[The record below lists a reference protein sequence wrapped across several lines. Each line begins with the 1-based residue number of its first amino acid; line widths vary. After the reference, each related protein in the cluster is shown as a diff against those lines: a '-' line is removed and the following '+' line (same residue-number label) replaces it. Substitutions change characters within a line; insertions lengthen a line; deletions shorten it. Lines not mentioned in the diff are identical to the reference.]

1 MESQFTSLL
10 SLFNKVFIQLL
21 SSFDQEIFASI
32 LSKDYNMISFFSEVY
47 NSKQFLEDR
56 ELLLTTGIGGGGGSH
71 NHQHQLTSASVM
83 SSHPLNS
90 HSVFSSAS
98 VSSLPPLMT
107 ATEPSMIS
115 TTAKGTGKKLSFENV
130 PAGLK
135 GLRHSSQV
143 EVSIRE
149 KEKEYLSFSRPLL
162 LSKSL
167 DSLNAASLASNM
179 SLKGVL
185 PSINQND
192 GIDYTTLQSNIDRF
206 LKAKASK
213 QSSLTFTDS
222 MNFPETSGG
231 GGGGGGGGSFSLAA
245 AANQQETED
254 EGTSAEK
261 PTTEQEQQDRPS
273 EAPSLFSPAKRG
285 PSNNSEFS
293 TWKSDLDAILRSV
306 DNTFRETIHHLL
318 SQLLTTDPFEKKTKQ
333 EKERENGGK
342 SSSSSRPASRQ
353 KKQYDD
359 HTGERAT
366 SSSSKFKRKEIKDK
380 MQHQQL
386 EVISSDQAS
395 IKLSDHITFTEDDT
409 DVARVD
415 TGSINWSS
423 LDLSLSLM
431 VEKFQK
437 IFVTLLKKYQ
447 TNYHSLLSCI
457 EYENYLL
464 MKSLKH
470 LRLHSSVMKGSV
482 IGGGGGR
489 GEGATDES
497 TKEKVFSLETKV
509 DSLLSKITENEL
521 KPINGFISE
530 LLVSNELEK
539 SLKFLILI
547 IKQKIAKEQHSLQ
560 VFLEKEAEG
569 VMPSGTEGFN
579 EEGMNT
585 VIDEEKEIRGRKHY
599 ITSLKNAL
607 VDHEQRLKLVKE
619 ESSSLINSIY
629 EIIEKFHS
637 SLQSSLPSKLLN
649 SLLHRSQ
656 NYFEKYQR
664 NPRVLSEMSEHSTGY
679 DLLLSLE
686 SPTERSVTATSV
698 MKTGGNKTLLS
709 PLRQQAGPVSG
720 SYTKREKS
728 RERPLSS
735 NSSAKAG
742 GSRTSSSVIGS
753 MPSASSTNQFSN
765 RYKHQNNEQFE
776 KVNKFFDQTYRK
788 SKY

>member
-1 MESQFTSLL
+1 
-10 SLFNKVFIQLL
+10 
-21 SSFDQEIFASI
+21 
-32 LSKDYNMISFFSEVY
+32 
-47 NSKQFLEDR
+47 
-56 ELLLTTGIGGGGGSH
+56 
-71 NHQHQLTSASVM
+71 
-83 SSHPLNS
+83 
-90 HSVFSSAS
+90 
-98 VSSLPPLMT
+98 
-107 ATEPSMIS
+107 
-115 TTAKGTGKKLSFENV
+115 
-130 PAGLK
+130 
-135 GLRHSSQV
+135 V

-261 PTTEQEQQDRPS
+261 STEQEQQERPS

-285 PSNNSEFS
+285 PSNSSEFL

-306 DNTFRETIHHLL
+306 NNTFQETIHHLL
-318 SQLLTTDPFEKKTKQ
+318 SQLLTTDPFEKKTKEE
-333 EKERENGGK
+333 EKERENKGK

-353 KKQYDD
+353 KKQSDD

-366 SSSSKFKRKEIKDK
+366 SSSSKFKRKEVKDK

-386 EVISSDQAS
+386 VEVLSSDQAS

-409 DVARVD
+409 GVARVD
-415 TGSINWSS
+415 RGCINWSS
-423 LDLSLSLM
+423 LELSLSLM
-431 VEKFQK
+431 IEKFQK

-470 LRLHSSVMKGSV
+470 LRLHSSIMKGSV
-482 IGGGGGR
+482 AGGGGGGR
-489 GEGATDES
+489 GEGVTEES

-569 VMPSGTEGFN
+569 VMPSVKEGFN
-579 EEGMNT
+579 EEGMST
-585 VIDEEKEIRGRKHY
+585 VIDEEKEIRGRRHY

-607 VDHEQRLKLVKE
+607 VDHEERLKLVKE

-664 NPRVLSEMSEHSTGY
+664 NPRILSEMSEHSTGY

-686 SPTERSVTATSV
+686 SPTERSVTTSSV

-742 GSRTSSSVIGS
+742 GSKSSSSVIGS